1 MLTDK
6 LIQLLVTLGGDP
18 SGLSDR
24 LDITIIDAII
34 AQINTSAAVTSA
46 EVLTA
51 IEGMNSAQKAAVNT
65 ALAAVTSA
73 GVLSAIEGMDSTQVA
88 AVNTALGIS

>member
-6 LIQLLVTLGGDP
+6 LCAILSALGGNP
-18 SGLSDR
+18 SALPDM

-34 AQINTSAAVTSA
+34 AQINTSAAVTAA

-51 IEGMNSAQKAAVNT
+51 IQAMTSEQKSSVKTAIPVTAADVSAAITAMDAEQIGAVK
-65 ALAAVTSA
+65 
-73 GVLSAIEGMDSTQVA
+73 
-88 AVNTALGIS
+88 TALGISE